1 MTKEAGDLY
10 AKVMVDTPGLGLLD
24 YAVPADMLV
33 AVGDRVVVG
42 LRTRNVVG
50 IVAGLRAAADFAE
63 NRVRQI
69 KAVLRDSAPMTEEWL
84 ALTRFAAGYYIR
96 SWGEAAVPTLPVF
109 FRRIPGVRHQN
120 QLEKL
125 KKLPEPAGEAGPKPA
140 LNDEQS
146 AAVEAV
152 STASGYS
159 PFLLFGVTGSGKTEV
174 YLHIMERVLA
184 RDPEAQVLLLV
195 PEINLTPQLEGRVRS
210 RFPGESVVTL
220 NSDLADMERARSWLA
235 VHEGRARVLVG
246 TRMSVFSSFRKLSLR
261 SSTRDSAKP
270 L

>member
-159 PFLLFGVTGSGKTEV
+159 PFLLFGA
-174 YLHIMERVLA
+174 L
-184 RDPEAQVLLLV
+184 
-195 PEINLTPQLEGRVRS
+195 
-210 RFPGESVVTL
+210 
-220 NSDLADMERARSWLA
+220 
-235 VHEGRARVLVG
+235 
-246 TRMSVFSSFRKLSLR
+246 
-261 SSTRDSAKP
+261 
-270 L
+270 

>member
-125 KKLPEPAGEAGPKPA
+125 KKLPEARAQRRTECGGGGRLDGFRLQPLPSVRRDGVGQDRSLSSHHGAGSCP
-140 LNDEQS
+140 
-146 AAVEAV
+146 
-152 STASGYS
+152 
-159 PFLLFGVTGSGKTEV
+159 
-174 YLHIMERVLA
+174 
-184 RDPEAQVLLLV
+184 
-195 PEINLTPQLEGRVRS
+195 
-210 RFPGESVVTL
+210 
-220 NSDLADMERARSWLA
+220 
-235 VHEGRARVLVG
+235 
-246 TRMSVFSSFRKLSLR
+246 
-261 SSTRDSAKP
+261 
-270 L
+270 

>member
-1 MTKEAGDLY
+1 
-10 AKVMVDTPGLGLLD
+10 
-24 YAVPADMLV
+24 
-33 AVGDRVVVG
+33 
-42 LRTRNVVG
+42 
-50 IVAGLRAAADFAE
+50 
-63 NRVRQI
+63 
-69 KAVLRDSAPMTEEWL
+69 MTEEWL

-235 VHEGRARVLVG
+235 VHEGAPACSLARACR
-246 TRMSVFSSFRKLSLR
+246 SSPASASFPSS
-261 SSTRDSAKP
+261 SSTRSMTSRSRRGTDFDTRPETLPSGEP
-270 L
+270 TGTGFPSC

>member
-109 FRRIPGVRHQN
+109 FRRSPQARQGRS
-120 QLEKL
+120 
-125 KKLPEPAGEAGPKPA
+125 PR
-140 LNDEQS
+140 
-146 AAVEAV
+146 
-152 STASGYS
+152 ST
-159 PFLLFGVTGSGKTEV
+159 T
-174 YLHIMERVLA
+174 
-184 RDPEAQVLLLV
+184 
-195 PEINLTPQLEGRVRS
+195 NRVRRWRPS
-210 RFPGESVVTL
+210 RRLPAT
-220 NSDLADMERARSWLA
+220 AP
-235 VHEGRARVLVG
+235 
-246 TRMSVFSSFRKLSLR
+246 SFC
-261 SSTRDSAKP
+261 SA
-270 L
+270 

>member
-1 MTKEAGDLY
+1 
-10 AKVMVDTPGLGLLD
+10 
-24 YAVPADMLV
+24 
-33 AVGDRVVVG
+33 
-42 LRTRNVVG
+42 
-50 IVAGLRAAADFAE
+50 
-63 NRVRQI
+63 
-69 KAVLRDSAPMTEEWL
+69 MTEEWL

-195 PEINLTPQLEGRVRS
+195 PEINLTPQLEGRVRAS
-210 RFPGESVVTL
+210 
-220 NSDLADMERARSWLA
+220 
-235 VHEGRARVLVG
+235 
-246 TRMSVFSSFRKLSLR
+246 
-261 SSTRDSAKP
+261 
-270 L
+270 